1 VVGTNCQ
8 HQFRVRNLGN
18 AEMNRV
24 MKFVNLGQCINIV
37 GIAAMLIILPLLSGC
52 GNAAAEQAAFKR
64 VREAGGT
71 LEFSGYGPK
80 ISFRLSKVT
89 DDDLACLEGLP
100 RIALLDLQATE
111 ITDAGVEHILK
122 IHKLERIDIKRTG
135 ITETGRD
142 RLKQRFPEIT
152 FVP

>member
-1 VVGTNCQ
+1 MNPIAQVYWECHRNC
-8 HQFRVRNLGN
+8 LI
-18 AEMNRV
+18 A
-24 MKFVNLGQCINIV
+24 FVIS
-37 GIAAMLIILPLLSGC
+37 LILLPPLWGC

-80 ISFRLSKVT
+80 ISFRLTKVT

-100 RIALLDLQATE
+100 KIALLDLQATE

-122 IHKLERIDIKRTG
+122 IRKLERIDIKRTG

-142 RLKQRFPEIT
+142 RLKQQFPDLD